1 MKSLLSP
8 FMIAA
13 IMLTAFMTCSC
24 DKNTINDD
32 GSLNLIRNGKSK
44 YSIVYGK
51 ETSKSICDN
60 LAEAFKD
67 ITGATPSIYLE
78 DSKTGKYE
86 ILVGTT
92 GRPESNAA
100 LEKIGKNGYAITV
113 SGGKV
118 AVVGTNII
126 WTSMALKEFEKH
138 ILGNPLFHKD
148 KDLVVPGDYSYVQS
162 YDDPQLIAHLVQS
175 GVEFTLNPTLI
186 LNCPGEDSI
195 TVAQGAA
202 SDGRNFYFLN
212 RSRSDGH
219 SIVFKYDMQSL
230 SLVGKSKEFNAGHA
244 NDATFD
250 HGRNRFIA
258 AHGHSEGKILT
269 ALDPEALKV
278 LGDIDIPVGSG
289 AITYNKDKAKFAI
302 SQGAKTLH
310 ITDNDFNLLTS
321 YNRNDDTG
329 YTAQGMGS
337 DDYYVYFP
345 MSGKEDNILVTYDW
359 SGNFAT
365 IIHIP
370 LALESESMFY
380 SAGVYYVNFYGGS
393 QKGASLYRVDPVYS
407 YTYRE

>member
-1 MKSLLSP
+1 
-8 FMIAA
+8 MIAA
-13 IMLTAFMTCSC
+13 FLLAALMACSC

-32 GSLNLIRNGKSK
+32 GSLNLVRNGKSK
-44 YSIVYGK
+44 YSIVYDK
-51 ETSKSICDN
+51 QTSRSVCDN
-60 LAEAFKD
+60 LAEAFKQ

-78 DSKTGKYE
+78 DAKTGKYE

-92 GRPESNAA
+92 GRPESIAA
-100 LEKIGKNGYAITV
+100 LEKVGKNGYAITV

-118 AVVGTNII
+118 AVVGTNVI
-126 WTSMALKEFEKH
+126 WTSLALKEFEKR

-148 KDLVVPGDYSYVQS
+148 KNLVVPGDYSYVQS

-175 GVEFTLNPTLI
+175 GVEFTLNPTLVM
-186 LNCPGEDSI
+186 NCPGEDSI
-195 TVAQGAA
+195 FVAQGAA
-202 SDGRNFYFLN
+202 SDGKNFYFLN
-212 RSRSDGH
+212 RSRGDGK
-219 SIVFKYDMQSL
+219 SAVYKYDMESL
-230 SLVGKSKEFNAGHA
+230 SLVCKSKIFNAGHA

-269 ALDPEALKV
+269 ALDPETLKV

-289 AITYNKDKAKFAI
+289 AITYNKEKAKFAI
-302 SQGAKTLH
+302 SQGGRTLYVA
-310 ITDNDFNLLTS
+310 DNDFNVLSS
-321 YNRNDDTG
+321 YTRNDDIG
-329 YTAQGMGS
+329 YTAQGMGC

-370 LALESESMFY
+370 LAIESESMFY
-380 SAGVYYVNFYGGS
+380 AAGNYYVNFYAGS
-393 QKGASLYRVDPVYS
+393 LTGATLYRVDPVYS
-407 YTYRE
+407 YTYGE